1 MQRKLPICQIL
12 FRVQSNRMIIQR
24 HRHWHLR
31 ASFFLAFLLVI
42 SPLLP
47 TIKAQGLNP
56 SDFEENASDAAE
68 NNPGVALSQILR
80 LERVEV
86 EGGAELITV
95 HAKLAGLESAEND
108 KWIPLVSI
116 LRDTLGDTNREND
129 RLRYVWPLTY
139 TRPTMKQRLAAAIPF
154 FYTRV
159 GNKEKLSK
167 TPPPALDLA
176 SPESDVWDKIF
187 WAALQNIL
195 LDPYGTPIKA
205 STSSYR
211 RNSSDYRRSHLIR
224 ALSVLALYEAV
235 KGESAFTRA
244 ELSTIQARLF
254 LSEKTF
260 GGLVDDSNLQNY
272 YAKRT
277 TQTRD
282 ERGHNWELLRQR
294 AEAES
299 LYFEPLVMPDGS
311 ATHALLWVAKRDLIK
326 QQGARY
332 DSRFLNIANPW
343 TDKRLLKWQG
353 YVETRYFDS
362 ENHLVD
368 SQTPGAEAVE
378 MIPLG
383 LYGLDNPK
391 IPMLLVDFRDSYNP
405 KKREMSRRVLNDV
418 TRNMLSLS
426 KFGNLPFFL
435 GRTVFDFV
443 TGRRGMDLNQPSR
456 LHTYSQLKLL
466 LALNTSMDPDLRSEV
481 SGRLETIS
489 LNPFENDLNAEASIA
504 LEQYDALLAFAKDPK
519 GLALRLERDRRAEM
533 MPLEHGDKAQ
543 FAFRMLN
550 ILTFGKYVHRE
561 ELTNAMEDRL
571 DIARRLQYHTKFLQ
585 QLAKS
590 SAEVDITW
598 NLEDVR
604 RSLHFIAD
612 HGSEAGSTAAAAT
625 ARIFARTRDDETRR
639 ACLDSLS
646 RIHSS
651 KAKNELMRISQNNDV
666 DKVLR
671 DIASEYWSGHPRQ
684 IQPIA
689 ATVNGSPVIVG
700 QP

>member
-1 MQRKLPICQIL
+1 MTIEK
-12 FRVQSNRMIIQR
+12 
-24 HRHWHLR
+24 RHWHLR
-31 ASFFLAFLLVI
+31 ASFLLAFLLVV

-47 TIKAQGLNP
+47 TVTAATRDF
-56 SDFEENASDAAE
+56 SDPAE
-68 NNPGVALSQILR
+68 NDPGAALSQILR

-86 EGGAELITV
+86 PGGAELITV
-95 HAKLAGLESAEND
+95 HAKLAGIESTEND

-116 LRDTLGDTNREND
+116 LRDTLGDNNAENN

-139 TRPTMKQRLAAAIPF
+139 TRPTMKQRMAAAIPF

-176 SPESDVWDKIF
+176 SPESDVWDKLF

-211 RNSSDYRRSHLIR
+211 RNSSDYRTSHIIR
-224 ALSVLALYEAV
+224 ALSVLALYEEV
-235 KGESAFTRA
+235 KGESALSRA
-244 ELSTIQARLF
+244 EMAAIQGRLMLSQ
-254 LSEKTF
+254 KTF
-260 GGLVDDSNLQNY
+260 GGLVDDSNLQSY
-272 YAKRT
+272 YAKKV
-277 TQTRD
+277 TQVRD

-294 AEAES
+294 AESES
-299 LYFEPLVMPDGS
+299 LYFEPLLMPDGS
-311 ATHALLWVAKRDLIK
+311 ATHALLWVAKRDLEK
-326 QQGARY
+326 QQGARFS
-332 DSRFLNIANPW
+332 SRFLNIANPW
-343 TDKRLLKWQG
+343 TDKRLLTWEG
-353 YVETRYFDS
+353 YVETRHFDS

-418 TRNMLSLS
+418 TRNFLSLS

-435 GRTVFDFV
+435 GRTVYDFV
-443 TGRRGMDLNQPSR
+443 TGRRGIDLNQPSR
-456 LHTYSQLKLL
+456 LATYSQLKLL
-466 LALNTSMDPDLRSEV
+466 LSLDTSMQPELRSEV

-489 LNPFENDLNAEASIA
+489 LNPFENDLNAEAGIA
-504 LEQYDALLAFAKDPK
+504 LAQYEKLLEFAKDPK
-519 GLALRLERDRRAEM
+519 GLAAQIDRDRRAELT
-533 MPLEHGDKAQ
+533 PLEHGSKAQ
-543 FAFRMLN
+543 LAFRVLN
-550 ILTFGKYVHRE
+550 VLSFGTYVHRE
-561 ELTNAMEDRL
+561 EHTVDMEDRL

-585 QLAKS
+585 QIAKS
-590 SAEVDITW
+590 TAEIDITG
-598 NLEDVR
+598 NLDDVR

-612 HGSEAGSTAAAAT
+612 HGSGAGSSAASAT
-625 ARIFARTRDDETRR
+625 AKIFARTKDDEIRR

-651 KAKNELMRISQNNDV
+651 KAKNELLRISQNNDV
-666 DKVLR
+666 EKALR
-671 DIASEYWSGHPRQ
+671 ELASEYLRGGAPRV
-684 IQPIA
+684 QPIA
-689 ATVNGSPVIVG
+689 ATISGVPVAVG

>member
-1 MQRKLPICQIL
+1 MTIKSR
-12 FRVQSNRMIIQR
+12 
-24 HRHWHLR
+24 RHWHLR
-31 ASFFLAFLLVI
+31 ASFFLAFLLVV

-47 TIKAQGLNP
+47 TITNAQGLNVSDVETSEETDP
-56 SDFEENASDAAE
+56 SA
-68 NNPGVALSQILR
+68 ALSQILR

-86 EGGAELITV
+86 PGGAELITV
-95 HAKLAGLESAEND
+95 QAKLAGLDSAEKD

-116 LRDTLGDTNREND
+116 LRDTLGDNIAENN

-139 TRPTMKQRLAAAIPF
+139 TRPTLKQRLAAAIPF

-159 GNKEKLSK
+159 GNKEKLDK

-176 SPESDVWDKIF
+176 SPESEVWDKIF
-187 WAALQNIL
+187 WTALQNIL

-211 RNSSDYRRSHLIR
+211 RNSSDYRRSHIIR

-235 KGESAFTRA
+235 KGESTLSRA
-244 ELSTIQARLF
+244 EMATIQGRLL
-254 LSEKTF
+254 LSQKTF
-260 GGLVDDSNLQNY
+260 GGLVDDSNLQAY
-272 YAKRT
+272 YAKKT
-277 TQTRD
+277 TQARD

-299 LYFEPLVMPDGS
+299 LYFEPLLMPDGS
-311 ATHALLWVAKRDLIK
+311 ATHALLWVSKRDLLK
-326 QQGARY
+326 QQGSRFS
-332 DSRFLNIANPW
+332 SRFLNVANPW
-343 TDKRLLKWQG
+343 TDKRLLKWEG

-362 ENHLVD
+362 ENHLVN
-368 SQTPGAEAVE
+368 SETPGAEAVE

-405 KKREMSRRVLNDV
+405 KKREMSRRVLNDI
-418 TRNMLSLS
+418 TRNFLSLS
-426 KFGNLPFFL
+426 KFGNLPVFL
-435 GRTVFDFV
+435 GRTVYDFT
-443 TGRRGMDLNQPSR
+443 TGRRGMDINQPSR

-466 LALNTSMDPDLRSEV
+466 LSLNTSMQPELRSEV

-489 LNPFENDLNAEASIA
+489 LNPFENDINAEASIA
-504 LEQYDALLAFAKDPK
+504 LAQYEALLEFAKNPK
-519 GLALRLERDRRAEM
+519 GLAAQLERDRRVEM
-533 MPLEHGDKAQ
+533 TPLEHGSKARL
-543 FAFRMLN
+543 AFRMLN
-550 ILTFGKYVHRE
+550 ILSLGTYVHRE
-561 ELTNAMEDRL
+561 EHTDDMEDRL
-571 DIARRLQYHTKFLQ
+571 DIARRLQHHTKFLQ
-585 QLAKS
+585 QIAKS
-590 SAEVDITW
+590 TAEIDITW

-604 RSLHFIAD
+604 RSLHFIAE
-612 HGSEAGSTAAAAT
+612 HGSDAGSNAAAAT
-625 ARIFARTRDDETRR
+625 ARIFARTKDDETRR

-651 KAKNELMRISQNNDV
+651 KAKSELLRISQNNDV

-671 DIASEYWSGHPRQ
+671 DLASEYLRGVSPRV
-684 IQPIA
+684 QPIA
-689 ATVNGSPVIVG
+689 ATVGGSPVIVG